1 MKIYYRK
8 QVWKVGLLVFAS
20 ITAAVSLLYTNR
32 LVKEL
37 AKEERKK
44 IELWAEATRQLITSS
59 DENADFSF
67 VLQVIQDNETIPVI
81 VTDEQSTILYHR
93 NIEPEKGADSVYLYG
108 QLQKMK
114 SQNQPIELILPEDQ
128 LQLIYYGDSFILLQ
142 LMYYPFLQ
150 LGLVL
155 LFIAISYL
163 AFSASRKAEQNQ
175 VWLGMS
181 KETAHQLGTP
191 TSSLM
196 ALLELLKTEPIH
208 PKTLSELEK
217 DVKRL
222 EKITDR
228 FSKIGSKPVLE
239 RTNLVEVTSQSVDYM
254 KRRVSSKVCIDL
266 DTEKEDVFVPLNAS
280 LYEWVIENVCK
291 NAVDSMEGSG
301 NIKIFIRDYAHE
313 VHVDIQ
319 DEGKGISGRLFKT
332 VFKPGFTTKSKG
344 WGLGLSLSKRII
356 ELYHGGRIFIMSSIP
371 NVRTT
376 VRIVLRK

>member
-1 MKIYYRK
+1 LKIYYRK
-8 QVWKVGLLVFAS
+8 QVWKAGLFVFAT
-20 ITAAVSLLYTNR
+20 ITAAVSLIYTNR

-44 IELWAEATRQLITSS
+44 IELWAEATRQLITTS
-59 DENADFSF
+59 DEEADFSF
-67 VLQVIQDNETIPVI
+67 VLQVIQDNETVPVI
-81 VTDEQSTILYHR
+81 VTDERSKILYHR
-93 NIEPEKGADSVYLYG
+93 NIESEKGADSVYLVSK
-108 QLQKMK
+108 LKKMK
-114 SQNQPIELILPEDQ
+114 SQNQPIELKLPDDQ
-128 LQLIYYGDSFILLQ
+128 IQFIYYGDSFILLQ

-217 DVKRL
+217 DVNRL
-222 EKITDR
+222 KKITDR
-228 FSKIGSKPVLE
+228 FSKIGSRPVLV
-239 RTNLVEVTSQSVDYM
+239 RTNLVEVTSQSLDYM
-254 KRRVSSKVCIDL
+254 KRRVSRKVCINL
-266 DTEKEDVFVPLNAS
+266 DADSEKIFVPLNIS

-301 NIKIFIRDYAHE
+301 EIQIFIHDFAQE
-313 VHVDIQ
+313 AHVDIQ
-319 DEGKGISGRLFKT
+319 DNGKGIPKRLFRT

-356 ELYHGGRIFIMSSIP
+356 ELYHGGKIFILSSLP
-371 NVRTT
+371 NVNTT
-376 VRIVLRK
+376 VRIVLKK

>member
-1 MKIYYRK
+1 M
-8 QVWKVGLLVFAS
+8 VFAS